1 MNQKE
6 RFCKLQFASSHLIIQ
21 RAANNHGGVFCIR
34 LGTKSVRCFV
44 VGSQLQRCSTL
55 QHAEACIAIAFFPV
69 QQHLP
74 AMSMLNLPLHQTIV
88 ASTAAGVSSTL
99 LGHPIDTIKVHL
111 QTNPAFASANAKSK
125 AHAASKFPTVRAA
138 QYLLRSNAY
147 SPTVFFRGVGPPIAN
162 AAIMNVLTFGVFNR
176 VKDGFGGSSSASLFA
191 GIVSGVASAFV
202 STPTDY
208 IKISAQLGG
217 GTSTRAILREIM
229 QLPNPHSILF
239 RGHVANLW
247 REGVFTCVYLGI
259 YDVAMSHAQDPNLAS
274 IAAISS
280 ITGGL
285 AWVVS
290 YPFDTVKSVM
300 QGQAPSKPG
309 LDISH
314 AVRILY
320 YSGTNVGNL
329 SAFYRGCAASTGRA
343 VLVTSSRMITYE
355 FVARSFFRPTSS
367 AASDSHW

>member
-1 MNQKE
+1 
-6 RFCKLQFASSHLIIQ
+6 
-21 RAANNHGGVFCIR
+21 
-34 LGTKSVRCFV
+34 
-44 VGSQLQRCSTL
+44 
-55 QHAEACIAIAFFPV
+55 
-69 QQHLP
+69 
-74 AMSMLNLPLHQTIV
+74 MLNLPLHQTIV

-111 QTNPAFASANAKSK
+111 QTNPAFASAKVKTKINAG
-125 AHAASKFPTVRAA
+125 ASKYPTVRAA
-138 QYLLRSNAY
+138 RHLLRSNGY

-176 VKDGFGGSSSASLFA
+176 VKERFGGSSSDSSYCASLFA

-208 IKISAQLGG
+208 VKIQAQLGG
-217 GTSTRAILREIM
+217 GTSSRAILREIM
-229 QLPNPHSILF
+229 QLPSPHSILF

-259 YDVAMSHAQDPNLAS
+259 YDVAMSNVQDPNLAS

-309 LDISH
+309 LSISQ
-314 AVRILY
+314 AVRTLY
-320 YSGTNVGNL
+320 YNGGNAGNL

-355 FVARSFFRPTSS
+355 FVARTFFRPSS
-367 AASDSHW
+367 GSAFDSNL

>member
-1 MNQKE
+1 
-6 RFCKLQFASSHLIIQ
+6 
-21 RAANNHGGVFCIR
+21 
-34 LGTKSVRCFV
+34 
-44 VGSQLQRCSTL
+44 
-55 QHAEACIAIAFFPV
+55 
-69 QQHLP
+69 
-74 AMSMLNLPLHQTIV
+74 MSMLNLPLHQTIV

-111 QTNPAFASANAKSK
+111 QTNPAFASANAKTKINAGTSN
-125 AHAASKFPTVRAA
+125 FPTVRAA
-138 QYLLRSNAY
+138 QHLLRSNGY

-176 VKDGFGGSSSASLFA
+176 VKEGFGGIDSDSSYRASLLA

-208 IKISAQLGG
+208 VKIQAQLGG
-217 GTSTRAILREIM
+217 GASSKAILREIM
-229 QLPNPHSILF
+229 QLPSPHSILF

-259 YDVAMSHAQDPNLAS
+259 YDVAMSHTEDPDLAS

-285 AWVVS
+285 AWVAS
-290 YPFDTVKSVM
+290 YPFDTLKSVM
-300 QGQAPSKPG
+300 QGQLPSKPG
-309 LDISH
+309 LSISQT
-314 AVRILY
+314 VKTLY
-320 YSGTNVGNL
+320 YDGGNVGNL

-355 FVARSFFRPTSS
+355 FVARAFFRP
-367 AASDSHW
+367 ASDPYNSH

>member
-1 MNQKE
+1 
-6 RFCKLQFASSHLIIQ
+6 
-21 RAANNHGGVFCIR
+21 
-34 LGTKSVRCFV
+34 
-44 VGSQLQRCSTL
+44 
-55 QHAEACIAIAFFPV
+55 
-69 QQHLP
+69 
-74 AMSMLNLPLHQTIV
+74 MSMLNLPLHQTIV

-111 QTNPAFASANAKSK
+111 QTNPAFALANANTQTN
-125 AHAASKFPTVRAA
+125 AGASKYPTIRAA
-138 QYLLRSNAY
+138 RHLLRSNGY

-176 VKDGFGGSSSASLFA
+176 VKERFGGGSGQSYLASLVA

-208 IKISAQLGG
+208 IKIQAQLGG
-217 GTSTRAILREIM
+217 GISSRAILHDIM
-229 QLPNPHSILF
+229 QLPSPHSILF

-300 QGQAPSKPG
+300 QGQVPSKPG
-309 LDISH
+309 LSISH
-314 AVRILY
+314 AVRTLY
-320 YSGTNVGNL
+320 YGGNGVESSTMGKEKLVGNL

-355 FVARSFFRPTSS
+355 FVARTFFRPTSS
-367 AASDSHW
+367 GTWDSHW